1 MKKRKTQIEVI
12 ESMLLNNQLVTGST
26 AYNQTK
32 KITGIGSLNLH
43 KQIAG
48 LKEKGYK
55 IKDYWVTTP
64 EGNRYKYFELANVN
78 NFPNKKVKGNKK

>member
-12 ESMLLNNQLVTGST
+12 ESMLLNNQLVTGSS

-64 EGNRYKYFELANVN
+64 EGNRYKYFELASFKKSNV
-78 NFPNKKVKGNKK
+78 KKS